1 MRQLPCPDG
10 CRGADKVACGRSS
23 HGLIKEGEEIVI
35 LTGHPGVIEDHLGDM
50 DFKVAG
56 TAKGI
61 NALQMDIKVAGVY
74 HRGAVPGAGP
84 GQWGQDA
91 YPRAK

>member
-1 MRQLPCPDG
+1 
-10 CRGADKVACGRSS
+10 
-23 HGLIKEGEEIVI
+23 
-35 LTGHPGVIEDHLGDM
+35 
-50 DFKVAG
+50 
-56 TAKGI
+56 
-61 NALQMDIKVAGVY
+61 MDIKVAGVY